1 MAAGVVGKE
10 LSHRAARMYA
20 PSCLIAARLLTFL
33 ADFDAYAS
41 PPDLKLEARPR
52 GPLCLAPGFLKSFA
66 NVGRLPA
73 SMAKNIMRP
82 GKPRRLHLMKLYT
95 PSHRPW
101 GASTRS

>member
-1 MAAGVVGKE
+1 
-10 LSHRAARMYA
+10 MYA
-20 PSCLIAARLLTFL
+20 PSRLIAGPVADFPHTDE

-52 GPLCLAPGFLKSFA
+52 GPLCLAPGFGKSFA

-82 GKPRRLHLMKLYT
+82 GKPRRLHLMKYT